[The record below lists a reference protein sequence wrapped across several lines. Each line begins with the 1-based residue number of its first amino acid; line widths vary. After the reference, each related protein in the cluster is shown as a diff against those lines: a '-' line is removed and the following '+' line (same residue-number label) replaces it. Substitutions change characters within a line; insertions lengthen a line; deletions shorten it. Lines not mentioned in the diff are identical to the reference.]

1 MNFLFDKKNTKYR
14 AKPQRR
20 KESAQLD
27 LGRKNN
33 LHLVFRCA
41 VAAWRDNFFYRILKS
56 PSNLSLIYAIA
67 AFVILLQVVAHARVL
82 TYEDAI
88 NIALKESYTIKSFEQ
103 NKEAMEWAYTFS
115 KAEFKPRL
123 DIAVYAPSW
132 TESVIPVQ
140 QANGLPV
147 YNSFGSMQ
155 MGGELAFTYM
165 LPTGGNLALSSQ
177 LYRDNL
183 NTSLASQNYR
193 TLSTNKAYSR
203 LAVSFNQPIFTK
215 NEKKEN
221 LIEARHYYDR
231 STSRFTR
238 GQMDIIYEVTRGFYT
253 VYRTT
258 REVEIAQEKLANA
271 EEAYRIAEI
280 KAQNG
285 RIPEVDV
292 LITKVD
298 LARSQALVS
307 ESKNN
312 LEREKD
318 SFKQLIGLSL
328 EEEIEIVTD
337 LKYASFVVQMD
348 KAIQSALAHRL
359 ELNEAKLNIELQ
371 KIQLDRAERYSELKG
386 NISAYYD
393 VTGLST
399 IESASSRDLFE
410 SSFDNFVDRRP
421 NRGVTFSISY
431 PIFDWGR
438 GSAMEQSQKARL
450 NDYELDLD
458 NTRKEIIREVRDVVR
473 SVEEAKNRL
482 SIHEQNQQVSQM
494 TYEISRKRFENG
506 DINSQELA
514 LEQERLADSQLAYLD
529 AFITYQL
536 HVADLKRTTLW
547 DFEGGKSYLEEI
559 EN

>member
-1 MNFLFDKKNTKYR
+1 MKRKYNIILVVFLVC
-14 AKPQRR
+14 Q
-20 KESAQLD
+20 S
-27 LGRKNN
+27 
-33 LHLVFRCA
+33 
-41 VAAWRDNFFYRILKS
+41 IS
-56 PSNLSLIYAIA
+56 
-67 AFVILLQVVAHARVL
+67 ARVL
-82 TYEDAI
+82 TYQDAI
-88 NIALKESYTIKSFEQ
+88 HIALNESYTIKSFEQ
-103 NKEAMEWAYTFS
+103 NKEAMEWAYLFR
-115 KAEFKPRL
+115 KAEFKPRI
-123 DIAVYAPSW
+123 DIGVFAPSW
-132 TESVIPVQ
+132 NESVIPVQ

-155 MGGELAFTYM
+155 FGGEVAFTYM
-165 LPTGGNLALSSQ
+165 LPTGGNLALSSE

-183 NTSLASQNYR
+183 STSLASQNYNM
-193 TLSTNKAYSR
+193 LSTNKAYSR
-203 LAVSFNQPIFTK
+203 LAISFNQPIFTK

-221 LIEARHYYDR
+221 LDQAKYYYDR
-231 STSRFTR
+231 STNRFTR

-253 VYRTT
+253 LYQAT
-258 REVEIAQEKLANA
+258 REVEITEEKLKNA

-298 LARSQALVS
+298 LARSQAFVS

-318 SFKQLIGLSL
+318 SFKQLIGLPL
-328 EEEIEIVTD
+328 EEEIQIVAD
-337 LKYASFVVQMD
+337 LQYETFIIDMD
-348 KAIQSALAHRL
+348 RAIQSALDNRL
-359 ELNEAKLNIELQ
+359 ELNEAKLDIELQ
-371 KIQLDRAERYSELKG
+371 KIQLDRAERFSELKG

-399 IESASSRDLFE
+399 IESNSSRDLFE

-431 PIFDWGR
+431 PISDWGR
-438 GSAMEQSQKARL
+438 GSALEQREKAIL
-450 NDYELDLD
+450 NDYELNLE
-458 NTRKEIIREVRDVVR
+458 NTRKEIVREVRDVVR

-482 SIHEQNQQVSQM
+482 SIHEQNQQVSEM

-514 LEQERLADSQLAYLD
+514 LEQERLAESQIAFLD

-536 HVADLKRTTLW
+536 QVADLKRKTLW
-547 DFEGGKSYLEEI
+547 DFEGEKSYLEEVG
-559 EN
+559 E

>member
-1 MNFLFDKKNTKYR
+1 MKISTIKNFY
-14 AKPQRR
+14 
-20 KESAQLD
+20 LD
-27 LGRKNN
+27 RDNSFYHSLKSQSI
-33 LHLVFRCA
+33 FSIIYT
-41 VAAWRDNFFYRILKS
+41 VAAI
-56 PSNLSLIYAIA
+56 
-67 AFVILLQVVAHARVL
+67 VILLQVVAYGKVL
-82 TYEDAI
+82 TYQDAI

-103 NKEAMEWAYTFS
+103 NKEAMEWAYKFS

-123 DIAVYAPSW
+123 DIGVYAPSW

-183 NTSLASQNYR
+183 NTSLASQNYK

-203 LAVSFNQPIFTK
+203 LAVSFNQPVFTK

-221 LIEARHYYDR
+221 LNEAKYYYDR
-231 STSRFTR
+231 STHQFTR
-238 GQMDIIYEVTRGFYT
+238 GQMNIVYEVTRGFYT
-253 VYRTT
+253 VYKST
-258 REVEIAQEKLANA
+258 REVEIAEEKLANA
-271 EEAYRIAEI
+271 EEAFRIAEI

-318 SFKQLIGLSL
+318 SFKQLIGLPL

-337 LKYASFVVQMD
+337 LKYESFVVEMD
-348 KAIQSALAHRL
+348 RAIQSALANRL

-399 IESASSRDLFE
+399 IESNSSSDLFQ

-438 GSAMEQSQKARL
+438 GSAMEQEQKARL

-458 NTRKEIIREVRDVVR
+458 NTRTEIIREVRDVVR

-514 LEQERLADSQLAYLD
+514 LEQERLADSQLAFLD

-536 HVADLKRTTLW
+536 QVADLKRKTLW
-547 DFEGGKSYLEEI
+547 DFEGDRSYLEEV
-559 EN
+559 EK

>member
-1 MNFLFDKKNTKYR
+1 MNYLKTKYR
-14 AKPQRR
+14 AKAKKRQD
-20 KESAQLD
+20 KN
-27 LGRKNN
+27 LGTSSGQSR
-33 LHLVFRCA
+33 FQCGA
-41 VAAWRDNFFYRILKS
+41 VAALRDNLFRCTIESKS
-56 PSNLSLIYAIA
+56 IFSLIYAIT
-67 AFVILLQVVAHARVL
+67 AFVILLQVMAHARVL

-103 NKEAMEWAYTFS
+103 NKEAMEWAYKFS

-123 DIAVYAPSW
+123 DIGVFAPSW
-132 TESVIPVQ
+132 NESVISVQ

-155 MGGELAFTYM
+155 MGGELALTYM
-165 LPTGGNLALSSQ
+165 LPTGGNLALSST
-177 LYRDNL
+177 LYQDNL
-183 NTSLASQNYR
+183 STSLASQNYT

-203 LAVSFNQPIFTK
+203 LAVSFNQPVFTK

-221 LIEARHYYDR
+221 LDEAKFYYDR
-231 STSRFTR
+231 STNRFTR
-238 GQMDIIYEVTRGFYT
+238 GQMDIIYEVTRAFYA
-253 VYRTT
+253 VYRNT
-258 REVEIAQEKLANA
+258 REFEIAEEKLANA
-271 EEAYRIAEI
+271 DEAFRIAEI

-328 EEEIEIVTD
+328 EEDIEIVTD
-337 LKYASFVVQMD
+337 LKYNSFVVDMD
-348 KAIQSALAHRL
+348 KAIQSALANRL
-359 ELNEAKLNIELQ
+359 ELDEAKLNIELQ

-399 IESASSRDLFE
+399 IESSSSRDLFE

-438 GSAMEQSQKARL
+438 GSAMEQEQKARL

-458 NTRKEIIREVRDVVR
+458 NTRQEIIRQVRDVVR
-473 SVEEAKNRL
+473 SVEEAKGRL
-482 SIHEQNQQVSQM
+482 AIHEQNQQVSQM

-514 LEQERLADSQLAYLD
+514 LEQERLADSQIDYLD
-529 AFITYQL
+529 AFITYQQ
-536 HVADLKRTTLW
+536 HIADLKRKTLW
-547 DFEGGKSYLEEI
+547 DFEGGRSYLKDTQQ
-559 EN
+559 